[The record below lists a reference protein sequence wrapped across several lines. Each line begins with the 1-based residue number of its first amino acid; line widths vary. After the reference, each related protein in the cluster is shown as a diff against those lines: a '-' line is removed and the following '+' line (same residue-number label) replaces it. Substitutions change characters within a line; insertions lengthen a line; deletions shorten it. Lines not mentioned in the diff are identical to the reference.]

1 MRLYRHIDEVKTSGR
16 GSVVALGN
24 FDGFHRGH
32 QVVIGEAGRLARE
45 MGLNLTVMVTE
56 PHPVSFFAP
65 GKPAFRLTPFR
76 ERAQLLDDFGVDQL
90 LVLPF
95 DQGLAAMTAQDF
107 VLDILVGGLGAK
119 HVCVGYDYRFGK
131 GRGGGTDVLG
141 WMGEMEGFGLS
152 VIRPVTVG
160 LEGYAGEI
168 YSSTLV
174 RQALQAGEARKAA
187 ALLGHWWSINGRVT
201 EGDQRGR
208 TIGFPTANVELGESL
223 QPKLGVYAVRVH
235 VEGDPHTYAGVA
247 NVGLRPTFDK
257 RDVLM
262 EVHLFDFDENLYGQ
276 HMRVELVAFLR
287 PEQKFSG
294 LDALKQQIGK
304 DCRTA
309 KIVLAEPENASDR
322 LGHPTLDRYLEL
334 FPEPHIRARQNT

>member
-1 MRLYRHIDEVKTSGR
+1 MRLYRHIDEVKSAER

-32 QVVIGEAGRLARE
+32 QVVIGEAGRLARD
-45 MGLNLTVMVTE
+45 MGLNLTVVVTE

-65 GKPAFRLTPFR
+65 NAPAFRLTPFR
-76 ERAQLLDDFGVDQL
+76 QRAQLLADFGVDQL

-95 DQGLAAMTAQDF
+95 DKTLASMTAQDF
-107 VLDILVGGLGAK
+107 VLDILVRGLDAK

-174 RQALQAGEARKAA
+174 RQALKAGEARKAA

-201 EGDQRGR
+201 EGDKRGR

-235 VEGDPHTYAGVA
+235 VEGDDVPRTGVA
-247 NVGLRPTFDK
+247 NIGLRPTFDK

-262 EVHLFDFDENLYGQ
+262 EVHLFDYKGDLYGK
-276 HMRVELVAFLR
+276 HMRTELVAFLR
-287 PEQKFSG
+287 PEQKFDG
-294 LDALKQQIGK
+294 LDALKAQIAR
-304 DCRTA
+304 DCKTA
-309 KIVLAEPENASDR
+309 KIVLAEPENGADR

-334 FPEPHIRARQNT
+334 FPAPHIRAR

>member
-1 MRLYRHIDEVKTSGR
+1 MRLYRHIDEVKPSER

-32 QVVIGEAGRLARE
+32 QVVIGEAGRLARA
-45 MGLNLTVMVTE
+45 MGLNLTVVVTE

-65 GKPAFRLTPFR
+65 NAPAFRLTPFR
-76 ERAQLLDDFGVDQL
+76 ERAQLLADFGVDQL

-95 DQGLAAMTAQDF
+95 DQPLASKTAQDF
-107 VLDILVGGLGAK
+107 VVDILVDGLDAK

-152 VIRPVTVG
+152 VIKPVTVG

-174 RQALQAGEARKAA
+174 RQALKAGEARKSA

-223 QPKLGVYAVRVH
+223 QPRLGVYAVRVH
-235 VEGDPHTYAGVA
+235 VEGDDSVYMGVA
-247 NVGLRPTFDK
+247 NIGNRPTFDK

-262 EVHLFDFDENLYGQ
+262 EVHLFDFTGDLYGK
-276 HMRVELVAFLR
+276 HLRAELVAFLR
-287 PEQKFSG
+287 PEQKFDG
-294 LDALKQQIGK
+294 LDSLKAQIARDG
-304 DCRTA
+304 RTA
-309 KIVLAEPENASDR
+309 RIVLAEPENAADR
-322 LGHPTLDRYLEL
+322 LGHPTLARYLSL
-334 FPEPHIRARQNT
+334 FPEPHVCARG

>member
-1 MRLYRHIDEVKTSGR
+1 MRLYRHIDEVKPSER

-32 QVVIGEAGRLARE
+32 QVVIGEAGRLARA
-45 MGLNLTVMVTE
+45 MGLNLTVVVTE

-65 GKPAFRLTPFR
+65 NAPAFRLTPFR
-76 ERAQLLDDFGVDQL
+76 ERAQLLADFGVDQL

-95 DQGLAAMTAQDF
+95 DKTLASKTAQDF
-107 VLDILVGGLGAK
+107 VIDILVDGLDAK

-152 VIRPVTVG
+152 VIKPVTVG

-174 RQALQAGEARKAA
+174 RQALKAGEARKSA

-223 QPKLGVYAVRVH
+223 QPRLGVYAVRVH
-235 VEGDPHTYAGVA
+235 VEGDNSVYTGVA
-247 NVGLRPTFDK
+247 NIGNRPTFDK

-262 EVHLFDFDENLYGQ
+262 EVHLFDFKGDLYGK
-276 HMRVELVAFLR
+276 HLRAELVAFLR
-287 PEQKFSG
+287 PEQKFDG
-294 LDALKQQIGK
+294 LDSLKAQIARDG
-304 DCRTA
+304 RTA
-309 KIVLAEPENASDR
+309 RIVLAEPENAADR
-322 LGHPTLDRYLEL
+322 LGHPTLERYLSL
-334 FPEPHIRARQNT
+334 FPEPHVCARG